1 MRCSVNEN
9 VFTDTIGVITEGVL
23 GVKNSS
29 WKDLSARSSTKAKHY
44 PQVCQGICQGSEDLG
59 DVAGYSSQVCSS
71 GVVPILTPS
80 MWWSCRVLR
89 TSWFLGGWTP
99 GLGAGS
105 GTRQNIEG
113 DQWGLLP
120 LLFSHRFKPKCQID
134 EFYTM
139 LCSSVDSEHLLLSHQ
154 IQHLK
159 GLGTF

>member
-1 MRCSVNEN
+1 MKMFPQRHYRCHHRRCFGGPKLKLEGPLSQIIHKGK
-9 VFTDTIGVITEGVL
+9 TLSLGVL
-23 GVKNSS
+23 GH
-29 WKDLSARSSTKAKHY
+29 L
-44 PQVCQGICQGSEDLG
+44 QGSEDLG

-105 GTRQNIEG
+105 GTRQNVEG

-154 IQHLK
+154 MQHLK